1 MGTSRRYAHVIDKRM
16 DDRILDKITHDG
28 ELQCLTCDELELGRL
43 PLTIDPNPQ
52 PCRAWVRFG
61 ATAVQVDAKIDRW
74 TPRAIGIRFKV
85 MDRELRTWVWA
96 SAVERSS

>member
-1 MGTSRRYAHVIDKRM
+1 MGTNRRYAHVVDKRM
-16 DDRILDKITHDG
+16 DDRILGQVARDG
-28 ELQCLTCDELELGRL
+28 ELQCLTAEELELTRL
-43 PLTIDPNPQ
+43 PLTIDPHPQ

-74 TPRAIGIRFKV
+74 TPRAIGIRFMV
-85 MDRELRTWVWA
+85 MEREMRTWVWA